1 MKIKNGLFIY
11 QILTFIFFTT
21 NNLKSNE
28 NFYEIEF
35 SKNELKNIKKIWE
48 FNTGIFKDT
57 QNKIIQHGN
66 KLIHLDGNKN
76 FYVISLIDGHKIC
89 SNSNKP
95 DRLPYRGISLFKNEN
110 NEIYAVFFRNN
121 YLTLINIENC
131 LEKKLK
137 KKIKIKSVVAP
148 VLIEKNIAIIL
159 PNGGT
164 SPSAYNLLNGDL
176 VWRANIPVKYKSNL
190 KKYNFSK
197 EFNWDV
203 WGGGIIDKKYNQII
217 FSTAN
222 AKPAYVS
229 KGREGPN
236 LFYNSVVSLNIK
248 NGEYN
253 WHFQEIEH
261 DLLNLDLAS
270 SPILYD
276 SSKQDYVIQAS
287 KSGQLILLDRLTGR
301 PLESYSEKVFKDKNS
316 GANTFTKIKK
326 FPDWLQFSKSN
337 FTFDDVNVLTTEYK
351 QEALNKINSSII
363 SEYTSLKI
371 DKNYIHYG
379 FHGGSEWPGIGVD
392 RYGNVI
398 VPANNIAWVSKLNNP
413 NEFNFKNKIK
423 KILFNLYNLGSGDLN
438 NLKRNLKVVF
448 IDLKAIMNYQKLDIE
463 KYERFE
469 SVDGVPLN
477 SPPWGTV
484 TSFDII
490 KKRVNW
496 QIAHGNYEQ
505 LKIPYKGLGSEI
517 FGCPVIVGDDIFFIS
532 GTKDKKI
539 RAYDLKV
546 GQQLW
551 EDDLS
556 YIAYGCPIIASFEN
570 KVYLII
576 NASGGAKYERFPQGD
591 AVVAYQLK

>member
-1 MKIKNGLFIY
+1 MKIKNGLVIY

-28 NFYEIEF
+28 NLHEIEF

-76 FYVISLIDGHKIC
+76 LHVISLIDGHKVC
-89 SNSNKP
+89 TNSDKP
-95 DRLPYRGISLFKNEN
+95 DRVPYRGVSLFKREN
-110 NEIYAVFFRNN
+110 DEIYAVFFRNN

-176 VWRANIPVKYKSNL
+176 VWRANIPLRYKSNL
-190 KKYNFSK
+190 KKFNYNK
-197 EFNWDV
+197 QFNWDV

-229 KGREGPN
+229 EGREGPN
-236 LFYNSVVSLNIK
+236 LFYNSIVSLNIN

-276 SSKQDYVIQAS
+276 SDNQDYVIQAT
-287 KSGQLILLDRLTGR
+287 KSGQLILLDRLTGKS
-301 PLESYSEKVFKDKNS
+301 LEPYSEKIFENKNTNIS
-316 GANTFTKIKK
+316 NSTKIKK
-326 FPDWLQFSKSN
+326 FPHWLQFSKSN
-337 FTFDDVNVLTTEYK
+337 FTSEDINTLTAEYK

-363 SEYTSLKI
+363 SEYSSLKI

-379 FHGGSEWPGIGVD
+379 FHGGSEWPGIGID
-392 RYGNVI
+392 KYGNVI

-413 NEFNFKNKIK
+413 NEFNFKDKIK
-423 KILFNLYNLGSGDLN
+423 KIIINLYNLASSDLT
-438 NLKRNLKVVF
+438 NLKRNLKVIF
-448 IDLKAIMNYQKLDIE
+448 IDLKAIMNFRKLDIE

-469 SVDGVPLN
+469 SIDGVPLN
-477 SPPWGTV
+477 SPPWGTI
-484 TSFDII
+484 TSIDII

-505 LKIPYKGLGSEI
+505 LKIPHKGLGSEI
-517 FGCPVIVGDDIFFIS
+517 FGCPAIVGDDIFFIS

-539 RAYDLKV
+539 RAYNLID

-551 EDDLS
+551 EDDLP

-576 NASGGAKYERFPQGD
+576 NASGGAKYEKFPQGD
-591 AVVAYQLK
+591 AVIAYQLK